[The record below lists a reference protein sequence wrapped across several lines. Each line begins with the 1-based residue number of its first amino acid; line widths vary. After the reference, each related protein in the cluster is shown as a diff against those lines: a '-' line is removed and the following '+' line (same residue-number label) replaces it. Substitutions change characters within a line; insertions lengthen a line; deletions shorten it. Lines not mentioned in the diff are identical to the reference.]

1 MEYNPND
8 LIITEK
14 PKKKTSTKKN
24 IKKKSSRKQHEN
36 TLINFVSKTRQII
49 KNNIINFF
57 RSKYI

>member
-57 RSKYI
+57 RSKNI

>member
-14 PKKKTSTKKN
+14 PNKKTSTKKTL
-24 IKKKSSRKQHEN
+24 KKKSSMKQNEN
-36 TLINFVSKTRQII
+36 TLINFVLKTRKII
-49 KNNIINFF
+49 KDNITNFF